1 MSWRGSV
8 HFFPDRINLQY
19 FTHLFYQILI
29 IVRLLGIFVVRIIL
43 ESWKKNRERALR
55 FVYEDFDSS
64 YEEFLN
70 KAKIPTLHVRRLRT
84 MALETFKIL
93 NNMSPPVLSNL
104 IRWRENIVYKFRY
117 NNILQVPR
125 VSTSKFDK
133 KSFSYAAAVLWNIFP
148 NEFRKVSNSINSRLW
163 FKTGMVKTV
172 SVICVDSCSM
182 GLSAALLV
190 TCMCCLTFAIVLL
203 LLFA

>member
-1 MSWRGSV
+1 M
-8 HFFPDRINLQY
+8 Y

-43 ESWKKNRERALR
+43 ESWKKNQERALR

-64 YEEFLN
+64 YEERLD

-104 IRWRENIVYKFRY
+104 VRLREKIRKYC
-117 NNILQVPR
+117 LQV
-125 VSTSKFDK
+125 
-133 KSFSYAAAVLWNIFP
+133 
-148 NEFRKVSNSINSRLW
+148 
-163 FKTGMVKTV
+163 
-172 SVICVDSCSM
+172 
-182 GLSAALLV
+182 
-190 TCMCCLTFAIVLL
+190 
-203 LLFA
+203 